1 MDVTKESDV
10 VKVLN
15 NIESEG
21 FNVEILINN
30 AANNPKL
37 DNKSTLKNKDRL
49 ENLSINAWEKD
60 LKIILTGSL
69 ICSKIFGSAMAKK
82 IRCNN

>member
-49 ENLSINAWEKD
+49 ENLSINAW
-60 LKIILTGSL
+60 
-69 ICSKIFGSAMAKK
+69 KK
-82 IRCNN
+82 I

>member
-1 MDVTKESDV
+1 MLFLKKWMLLKKVV

-30 AANNPKL
+30 ANPKL
-37 DNKSTLKNKDRL
+37 DNKSTLKNKDEL
-49 ENLSINAWEKD
+49 ENLSIN
-60 LKIILTGSL
+60 G
-69 ICSKIFGSAMAKK
+69 GKK
-82 IRCNN
+82 I